1 MCCSFASLETRFL
14 SLATSALSHISL
26 GPALHL
32 CTSRWRG
39 VVRSQGHANMLK
51 TLLQHLDGID
61 DDVIVG
67 MKVPRATPM
76 VYELGEDMR
85 PLRSPDPNTL
95 LSAELL
101 SVDGAPALTAAGE
114 VNAF

>member
-1 MCCSFASLETRFL
+1 
-14 SLATSALSHISL
+14 
-26 GPALHL
+26 
-32 CTSRWRG
+32 
-39 VVRSQGHANMLK
+39 MLK

-67 MKVPRATPM
+67 MTVPRATPM
-76 VYELGEDMR
+76 VYELGQDMK
-85 PLRSPDPNTL
+85 PLRSPDPDTL

-101 SVDGAPALTAAGE
+101 SVDGAPAGGVLAAAAGE